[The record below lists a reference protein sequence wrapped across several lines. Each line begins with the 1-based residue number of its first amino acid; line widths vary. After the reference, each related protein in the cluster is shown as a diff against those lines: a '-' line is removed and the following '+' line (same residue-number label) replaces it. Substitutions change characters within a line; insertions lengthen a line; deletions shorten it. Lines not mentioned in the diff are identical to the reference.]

1 MLWIANYFIL
11 LIISLS
17 YSSLNLPEGT
27 VQGPLSLR
35 GLPTTVKCK
44 NSLKVNFSVILTVMI
59 LILFNV
65 NLFYLTCLGTL
76 HHQGSITGLKT
87 DLNIINLTKELN
99 YKIFDLGSF
108 LGKGAKHPTKK
119 QTNKVK
125 ITSFVCIL

>member
-1 MLWIANYFIL
+1 MKFNIIL
-11 LIISLS
+11 SS
-17 YSSLNLPEGT
+17 FVFYSSLNLPDGT

-44 NSLKVNFSVILTVMI
+44 NSL
-59 LILFNV
+59 
-65 NLFYLTCLGTL
+65 TCLGTL

-87 DLNIINLTKELN
+87 DL
-99 YKIFDLGSF
+99 GSL

-125 ITSFVCIL
+125 STSFVCILRAMLELDLSSERATMNSPC